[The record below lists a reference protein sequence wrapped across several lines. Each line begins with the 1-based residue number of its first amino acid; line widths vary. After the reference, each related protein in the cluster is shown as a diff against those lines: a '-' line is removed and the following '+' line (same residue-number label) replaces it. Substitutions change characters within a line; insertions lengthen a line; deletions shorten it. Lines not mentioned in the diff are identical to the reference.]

1 LHYLTIRNAVHITGT
16 MSYNLPGLIAAVFP
30 SVSDAPIRLQGK
42 AIDHVFES
50 PGEIM
55 SSIKNF
61 YVNETLK
68 QVYKII
74 GSLDFVGNP
83 TILFSSFVTGVRD
96 LVVAPTSAFLKSPT
110 NVNQVGIGVAKGAI
124 SLFSHSASGIFGFS
138 AKMSA
143 TAGQAV
149 AILSL
154 DAEFRQWHRDRVVT
168 EAANLNRVWKRRG
181 VQSVSEMVTRPVG
194 DILLGVAMGA
204 TGFFT
209 SPYKGLRK
217 GGGLGLLQG
226 VAVGTAGVIA
236 KPLVGF
242 LDAFTHFSATAH
254 DIAKSVNVLERR
266 YQPALKLRLPYIFG
280 PMNVLAAFDPDA
292 ARSVYLLKIFPPKA
306 KRTNLKRGDSAR
318 WKEIH
323 VASVVLYMEPGVETY
338 AIATTIRVVLIKLKK
353 ESGGSLAPTFC
364 WEVDLTGRAVVSSRV
379 SDHGHNGVA
388 LTITKCAQD
397 GKAEVAFASPDAK
410 GKQNS
415 PETTQGDNDN
425 VQTAN
430 ISSARSV
437 DSGYVPEEE
446 VISEVAGETTKS
458 EYFDSENPRTTVVE
472 TLPGGELENS
482 YHEHG
487 ATEKGGE
494 VLEWFTVLA
503 EYQHR
508 RQLTHLHNAISCI
521 VGDFN
526 AVIVDRGRA
535 HEQNTEGSTLFG
547 MFGFEDGIT
556 DGKAAHTAN
565 YELVA
570 ALESLPWMHED
581 VFKICKGRPRS
592 QQRETV
598 AKLRQNWVFS
608 RDLEASMA
616 QAGPAWLIE
625 TRARAMFVSGA
636 APPVPQFLDP
646 EDPVVKEVLS
656 QLEQGNISSEQANRL
671 MLSRN
676 ELCSDETSHHEG
688 IVSVSSKDVDRLV
701 ETTRRA
707 NSSDHA
713 QYGEIPGQR
722 ASSGGQRSHTS
733 SLGASI
739 GSRSGM
745 DERRPLSRGVSEDKT
760 AQVQKDRLSSRL
772 EISNEIFHSTRM
784 ESIRPPLFVE
794 QEPEYTGTLS
804 EERRSTGTV
813 EARDSAIDGP
823 IGSATSG
830 QQTTIG
836 DSDLPHFKYPV
847 AAEKRKLFHEGS
859 TPVDG
864 SEALES
870 TAARQHQA
878 TKINNASFDT
888 PVSGPLNPS
897 PDSRMDKMESI
908 LEQLVILNATQA
920 QIKTIPTDITSD
932 VHSVTSESKAANA
945 IRSELD
951 DLRAQAQARMKEDE
965 ALKNEIATLRQQ
977 LAERRN
983 NSTPVKASTK
993 ERARTPTK
1001 EWNRK
1006 VMKVPEIFRNVAKH
1020 GSRKQDD
1027 DTKETS
1033 DVPKET
1039 SNGAGAIPNGRYV
1052 ASGTSSKE
1060 SENEGVISLKS
1071 GSPEQGRAYR
1081 KSNEGEM
1088 PRRSSG
1094 DSMEYELNQMQ
1105 RRNSTAGTERQERIM
1120 QRRLSGDASN

>member
-1 LHYLTIRNAVHITGT
+1 

-83 TILFSSFVTGVRD
+83 TIIFSSFVTGVRD

-124 SLFSHSASGIFGFS
+124 SLFSHSASGIFGFT

-154 DAEFRQWHRDRVVT
+154 DADFRQWHRDRVVT

-217 GGGLGLLQG
+217 GGSLGLIQG

-280 PMNVLAAFDPDA
+280 PMNVLAAFDPYA
-292 ARSVYLLKIFPPKA
+292 ARSVYLLKIFPPQA
-306 KRTNLKRGDSAR
+306 NRTNLKRGDSAR

-323 VASVVLYMEPGVETY
+323 VASEVLHMEPGVETY

-353 ESGGSLAPTFC
+353 EGGGSLAPTFC

-388 LTITKCAQD
+388 LTITKRAQD
-397 GKAEVAFASPDAK
+397 GKTEVAFAPPDTK
-410 GKQNS
+410 GGQNS
-415 PETTQGDNDN
+415 PETTQADHDNG
-425 VQTAN
+425 QTVN

-437 DSGYVPEEE
+437 DSGYVSEEE
-446 VISEVAGETTKS
+446 GVELAGETTTS
-458 EYFDSENPRTTVVE
+458 EYLDSENPRTTPVE
-472 TLPGGELENS
+472 TLPGGELENA

-487 ATEKGGE
+487 ATKKGGE

-508 RQLTHLHNAISCI
+508 RQLTKLHNAISCI
-521 VGDFN
+521 VGDFD

-547 MFGFEDGIT
+547 MFGFEGGVT

-565 YELVA
+565 FELVA
-570 ALESLPWMHED
+570 ALESLPWMHAD

-598 AKLRQNWVFS
+598 AELRQNWVFS

-616 QAGPAWLIE
+616 QGGPDWLVE

-636 APPVPQFLDP
+636 APPIPQFLDP

-656 QLEQGNISSEQANRL
+656 QLEQGNISSEQANKL
-671 MLSRN
+671 MLSRD
-676 ELCSDETSHHEG
+676 ELSFDETSHHEG
-688 IVSVSSKDVDRLV
+688 SVSMSSKDVEKLV
-701 ETTRRA
+701 ETRSRA
-707 NSSDHA
+707 NSSDHTPH
-713 QYGEIPGQR
+713 GEIPGQR
-722 ASSGGQRSHTS
+722 ASSSGQRLRSP
-733 SLGASI
+733 SLGPSI
-739 GSRSGM
+739 ESRSGL
-745 DERRPLSRGVSEDKT
+745 DERRSLTRSMSEDKT
-760 AQVQKDRLSSRL
+760 AQIQNDRLSSRL
-772 EISNEIFHSTRM
+772 DDSNEMFHSM
-784 ESIRPPLFVE
+784 EFLPPVLFVE
-794 QEPEYTGTLS
+794 QDPEQTGPLS
-804 EERRSTGTV
+804 EKRRSIET
-813 EARDSAIDGP
+813 EATRDSAIDGA
-823 IGSATSG
+823 IVSATSG
-830 QQTTIG
+830 QKTTIDDG
-836 DSDLPHFKYPV
+836 GLSDFKYLAPV
-847 AAEKRKLFHEGS
+847 EKRKLFQQGS

-864 SEALES
+864 SERQEK
-870 TAARQHQA
+870 AATGQVSNVNSRSEDQA
-878 TKINNASFDT
+878 SKIGNASIDT
-888 PVSGPLNPS
+888 SVSGPRKFS
-897 PDSRMDKMESI
+897 PDLRMDKMESI

-920 QIKTIPTDITSD
+920 QIQAIPTDITSD
-932 VHSVTSESKAANA
+932 VHSVNSESKAANA

-951 DLRAQAQARMKEDE
+951 DLRAQVQARSKEDE
-965 ALKNEIATLRQQ
+965 VLKNELAALRQQ

-983 NSTPVKASTK
+983 NLTPVKTSMK
-993 ERARTPTK
+993 ERNETPIF
-1001 EWNRK
+1001 RK
-1006 VMKVPEIFRNVAKH
+1006 VMKVPEMFLNVAMH
-1020 GSRKQDD
+1020 GGRKQED
-1027 DTKETS
+1027 E
-1033 DVPKET
+1033 PKET
-1039 SNGAGAIPNGRYV
+1039 STVAKAASNGVGAMQRLGSI
-1052 ASGTSSKE
+1052 ASGTPSKE
-1060 SENEGVISLKS
+1060 SENEGVVPPKS
-1071 GSPEQGRAYR
+1071 GSPEQGGAQRR
-1081 KSNEGEM
+1081 KSKDGKM
-1088 PRRSSG
+1088 PRRASV
-1094 DSMEYELNQMQ
+1094 DSMGYELTRMQ
-1105 RRNSTAGTERQERIM
+1105 RRNSAVSTERQERIM
-1120 QRRLSGDASN
+1120 QGRLSGNANN

>member
-1 LHYLTIRNAVHITGT
+1 MKNLALSNYSQPLHITGT

-42 AIDHVFES
+42 AIDHIFES

-154 DAEFRQWHRDRVVT
+154 DAEFRQWHRDRVVS

-194 DILLGVAMGA
+194 DIVLGVVMGA

-209 SPYKGLRK
+209 SPYKGLRR
-217 GGGLGLLQG
+217 GGGIGLLQG

-306 KRTNLKRGDSAR
+306 KRTNLKRDDPAR

-323 VASVVLYMEPGVETY
+323 VASEVLLMEPGVETY
-338 AIATTIRVVLIKLKK
+338 AIATTIRVLLIKLKK
-353 ESGGSLAPTFC
+353 DGGGSLAPTFC

-388 LTITKCAQD
+388 LTITKRAQD
-397 GKAEVAFASPDAK
+397 GKTEVAFASPDAK
-410 GKQNS
+410 VKQNL
-415 PETTQGDNDN
+415 PETTQVDYDNG
-425 VQTAN
+425 QTAN
-430 ISSARSV
+430 ISSARYF

-446 VISEVAGETTKS
+446 VELEVNGETTS
-458 EYFDSENPRTTVVE
+458 EYLDSENPRTTTSE
-472 TLPGGELENS
+472 TIPGGELENT

-487 ATEKGGE
+487 ATERAGE

-508 RQLTHLHNAISCI
+508 RQLTNLHNAISCI

-526 AVIVDRGRA
+526 AVIIDRGRA

-547 MFGFEDGIT
+547 MFGFEGGIT

-592 QQRETV
+592 QQRETL
-598 AKLRQNWVFS
+598 AKFRQNWVFA

-616 QAGPAWLIE
+616 QGGPAWLVE
-625 TRARAMFVSGA
+625 TRARAMFVSEA

-656 QLEQGNISSEQANRL
+656 QLEQGNISSEQANKL
-671 MLSRN
+671 LLSRD
-676 ELCSDETSHHEG
+676 ELSSVETSHHEDS
-688 IVSVSSKDVDRLV
+688 VSVLSKDVEKLL
-701 ETTRRA
+701 ETRSRA

-713 QYGEIPGQR
+713 PSGEIPGQR
-722 ASSGGQRSHTS
+722 ASFGDQRSRS
-733 SLGASI
+733 PSLGPSI
-739 GSRSGM
+739 GSRSGL
-745 DERRPLSRGVSEDKT
+745 DELRSLGRGMSEDKT
-760 AQVQKDRLSSRL
+760 AQIQIDRLSSRL
-772 EISNEIFHSTRM
+772 DDSKEIFHSTRM
-784 ESIRPPLFVE
+784 ESIPSVLFVE
-794 QEPEYTGTLS
+794 KDPEHTGTLS
-804 EERRSTGTV
+804 EKQRLVGTV
-813 EARDSAIDGP
+813 ETRDSAINGV
-823 IGSATSG
+823 IGSATSR
-830 QQTTIG
+830 QQTTVG
-836 DSDLPHFKYPV
+836 DGDMAHLKYPV
-847 AAEKRKLFHEGS
+847 PVEKRKVSDGGS
-859 TPVDG
+859 TRADG
-864 SEALES
+864 LGN
-870 TAARQHQA
+870 AA
-878 TKINNASFDT
+878 IDT
-888 PVSGPLNPS
+888 SVSGPPKPS

-920 QIKTIPTDITSD
+920 QIKAPPADTSD
-932 VHSVTSESKAANA
+932 VHSVTSESKATNA

-951 DLRAQAQARMKEDE
+951 DLRAKAQTRMKEDE
-965 ALKNEIATLRQQ
+965 VLKNELAALRQQ
-977 LAERRN
+977 LAERRKN
-983 NSTPVKASTK
+983 TTPVKTLPK
-993 ERARTPTK
+993 ERAKTPTK
-1001 EWNRK
+1001 ERNETPIFRK
-1006 VMKVPEIFRNVAKH
+1006 VMKVPEMLRNVAKH

-1027 DTKETS
+1027 EPKETS
-1033 DVPKET
+1033 DVTKETSPKET
-1039 SNGAGAIPNGRYV
+1039 PYGAGAMPRRGSV
-1052 ASGTSSKE
+1052 ASGTPSKD
-1060 SENEGVISLKS
+1060 SENVGVIPLKS
-1071 GSPEQGRAYR
+1071 GMPEQGGAQRR
-1081 KSNEGEM
+1081 KSNEGKM
-1088 PRRSSG
+1088 SRRASG
-1094 DSMEYELNQMQ
+1094 DSMGYELNRIQM
-1105 RRNSTAGTERQERIM
+1105 RNSAVGTERQERIM
-1120 QRRLSGDASN
+1120 QRRLSGDAGN